1 MGVPT
6 MIWLVILL
14 IGIIRIY
21 RNNDI
26 IGGTVRSG
34 VFAVGWTITYAFII
48 GIGLGIAAFF
58 SIY

>member
-1 MGVPT
+1 MDVT
-6 MIWLVILL
+6 AIACLILL